1 MGFNLLNKLLNF
13 LYLLVLISV
22 GLHSFVFRSLA
33 LFLEDV
39 RSPGVSQGSRL
50 IIYLFILIDRRGNAR
65 SKAALYNVMKSLNAS
80 SGQDVDKI

>member
-1 MGFNLLNKLLNF
+1 MRFNLLNKLLNF
-13 LYLLVLISV
+13 LYLLVLSSV

-50 IIYLFILIDRRGNAR
+50 IIFLFILIDRRGKR
-65 SKAALYNVMKSLNAS
+65 SFESRF
-80 SGQDVDKI
+80 I

>member
-1 MGFNLLNKLLNF
+1 MRFNLLNKLLNF
-13 LYLLVLISV
+13 LYLLVLSLV
-22 GLHSFVFRSLA
+22 GLHNFVFRSLA

-50 IIYLFILIDRRGNAR
+50 INFLFILIDRRGNAR
-65 SKAALYNVMKSLNAS
+65 SKAAFYNVMKSLNAS